1 MSAKS
6 QKPAR
11 TCREALFLFLLVRG
25 HVPLALVFSA
35 EDGFEVLGAAIG
47 VYGVGG
53 VFEGTREVEEGEPF
67 GEGCQPC
74 EWACAMWVACWSM
87 SGGSV

>member
-11 TCREALFLFLLVRG
+11 TCREALFLLVRG
-25 HVPLALVFSA
+25 CVPLALVFSA
-35 EDGFEVLGAAIG
+35 EDGFEVLVLGAAIG

-53 VFEGTREVEEGEPF
+53 VFEGAQNVEEGELF
-67 GEGCQPC
+67 SEGQLV
-74 EWACAMWVACWSM
+74 W
-87 SGGSV
+87 

>member
-35 EDGFEVLGAAIG
+35 EDDFEVLGAAIG

-53 VFEGTREVEEGEPF
+53 VFEGAREVEEGELF
-67 GEGCQPC
+67 GEGQRC
-74 EWACAMWVACWSM
+74 EWACAMWVACWTSQ
-87 SGGSV
+87 